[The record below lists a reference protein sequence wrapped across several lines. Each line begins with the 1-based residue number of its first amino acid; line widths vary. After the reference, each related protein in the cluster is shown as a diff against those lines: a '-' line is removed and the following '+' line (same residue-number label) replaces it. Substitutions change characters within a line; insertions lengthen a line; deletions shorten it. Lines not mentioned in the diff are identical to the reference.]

1 MIQASNVPVSLDALL
16 PENESLFRREI
27 ARTLGV
33 KTGAITEVK
42 LLKRSIDARKK
53 SNVHGVVTVAV
64 ELAEGAAPRPAKGVA
79 VKAYEPPEP
88 LSIPHVEPTG
98 LRPVVVGAGPAG
110 LFCALYLARAGL
122 RPLVVERGASVDE
135 RVEIVETFNAG
146 APLDTRTNIQFGEGG
161 AGTFSDGKLNTGIK
175 SPHIRHVLEAFVE
188 AGAPEDILVDAK
200 PHIGTDLLV
209 GVVRNLRRAI
219 EEAGGEVR
227 FLTRLD
233 GLVLEDGAA
242 DRPGVAG
249 AAKGAGGED
258 GEARVTAVRL
268 VDERTGAA
276 EVFATDCVVLACGH
290 SARDTFQMV
299 CEAGADMARKPF
311 AVGVRIEHPQAL
323 VNEAQYGPAAGHAA
337 LGAADYKLAVKT
349 DDGRGVYSF
358 CMCPGG
364 EVVAAASEEG
374 LLCVNGMSRHARA
387 GANAN
392 AALLVEVRPDDLP
405 GDDPLAGVAFQRQ
418 LERDA
423 YQLGRGLTAGGGE
436 DASALCPPYTA
447 PAQTIGDFLAHA
459 AGTPSAAVTPT
470 YPRGVAWRDLRD
482 CLPPFV
488 TDALAEALPALD
500 RKLHG
505 FASDDAVMTAVE
517 ARSSS
522 PVRIVRDDGFQS
534 NIAGLYPCGEGAG
547 YAGGITSA
555 AVDGLR
561 VAEAIVAARRP
572 LALEEATRALA
583 VGNAVIFPTDTVFG
597 LGVSV
602 SAAPGPQLLYDLKH
616 RDAGKPVAWLVEGP
630 EALDVYGR
638 DVPAYARRLA
648 ETFWPGGLTL
658 VVRASD
664 AVPAAF
670 QSPAGTIG
678 LRMPA
683 SEAALGLIHAVGCP
697 LAVTSANLSGAPDT
711 ARAEDLDRAL
721 VARTAGVY
729 LSDDFLS
736 HSAATGTAGDSD
748 APSASARFAASDRLV
763 PPPAS
768 GTASTVLDCTGD
780 APRVL
785 RAGALALDD
794 MKGCLS

>member
-33 KTGAITEVK
+33 KTSAITEVK

-98 LRPVVVGAGPAG
+98 LRPVVIGAGPAG

-135 RVEIVETFNAG
+135 RVEIVEAFNAG
-146 APLDTRTNIQFGEGG
+146 APLDERTNIQFGEGG

-188 AGAPEDILVDAK
+188 AGAPADILVDAK

-209 GVVRNLRRAI
+209 DVVRNLRRAI

-227 FLTRLD
+227 FLMRLD

-299 CEAGADMARKPF
+299 YEAGADMARKPF

-423 YQLGRGLTAGGGE
+423 YQLGRGLTAGSGE

-447 PAQTIGDFLAHA
+447 PAQTVGDFLAHA

-482 CLPPFV
+482 CLPSFV

-561 VAEAIVAARRP
+561 VAEAIVADFAETNTSKEIDGCG
-572 LALEEATRALA
+572 ALRLS
-583 VGNAVIFPTDTVFG
+583 P
-597 LGVSV
+597 S
-602 SAAPGPQLLYDLKH
+602 
-616 RDAGKPVAWLVEGP
+616 RDAGGEG
-630 EALDVYGR
+630 AKR
-638 DVPAYARRLA
+638 
-648 ETFWPGGLTL
+648 
-658 VVRASD
+658 
-664 AVPAAF
+664 
-670 QSPAGTIG
+670 
-678 LRMPA
+678 
-683 SEAALGLIHAVGCP
+683 
-697 LAVTSANLSGAPDT
+697 
-711 ARAEDLDRAL
+711 
-721 VARTAGVY
+721 
-729 LSDDFLS
+729 
-736 HSAATGTAGDSD
+736 
-748 APSASARFAASDRLV
+748 
-763 PPPAS
+763 
-768 GTASTVLDCTGD
+768 
-780 APRVL
+780 
-785 RAGALALDD
+785 
-794 MKGCLS
+794 

>member
-1 MIQASNVPVSLDALL
+1 MIQASNVPVSLGALL

-146 APLDTRTNIQFGEGG
+146 APLDERTNIQFGEGG
-161 AGTFSDGKLNTGIK
+161 AGTFSDGKLNTGIN

-233 GLVLEDGAA
+233 GLVLEGGAA
-242 DRPGVAG
+242 DRPGVAD
-249 AAKGAGGED
+249 AVDEVGGED

-323 VNEAQYGPAAGHAA
+323 VNEAQYGAAASHPA

-349 DDGRGVYSF
+349 ADGRGVYSF

-436 DASALCPPYTA
+436 DASALCPPYMA
-447 PAQTIGDFLAHA
+447 PAQTVGDFLAHA

-482 CLPPFV
+482 CLPSFV

-561 VAEAIVAARRP
+561 VAEAIVADFAETNTSKEIDGCG
-572 LALEEATRALA
+572 ALRLS
-583 VGNAVIFPTDTVFG
+583 P
-597 LGVSV
+597 S
-602 SAAPGPQLLYDLKH
+602 
-616 RDAGKPVAWLVEGP
+616 RDAGGEG
-630 EALDVYGR
+630 AKR
-638 DVPAYARRLA
+638 
-648 ETFWPGGLTL
+648 
-658 VVRASD
+658 
-664 AVPAAF
+664 
-670 QSPAGTIG
+670 
-678 LRMPA
+678 
-683 SEAALGLIHAVGCP
+683 
-697 LAVTSANLSGAPDT
+697 
-711 ARAEDLDRAL
+711 
-721 VARTAGVY
+721 
-729 LSDDFLS
+729 
-736 HSAATGTAGDSD
+736 
-748 APSASARFAASDRLV
+748 
-763 PPPAS
+763 
-768 GTASTVLDCTGD
+768 
-780 APRVL
+780 
-785 RAGALALDD
+785 
-794 MKGCLS
+794 

>member
-33 KTGAITEVK
+33 KTSAITEVK

-64 ELAEGAAPRPAKGVA
+64 ELAEGADPRPVKGVA

-135 RVEIVETFNAG
+135 RVEIVEAFNAG

-175 SPHIRHVLEAFVE
+175 SSHIRHVLEAFVE

-209 GVVRNLRRAI
+209 DVVRNLRRAI

-233 GLVLEDGAA
+233 GLVLEGGAA
-242 DRPGVAG
+242 DRPGVAD
-249 AAKGAGGED
+249 AVDEVGGED

-337 LGAADYKLAVKT
+337 LGTADYKLAVKT

-447 PAQTIGDFLAHA
+447 PAQTVGDFLAHA

-602 SAAPGPQLLYDLKH
+602 GAAAGPQILYELKR

-683 SEAALGLIHAVGCP
+683 SEAALGLIRAAGCP
-697 LAVTSANLSGAPDT
+697 LAVTSANLSGAADT

-721 VARTAGVY
+721 VARTAGLY
-729 LSDDFLS
+729 LPGGV
-736 HSAATGTAGDSD
+736 AAAGIASGC
-748 APSASARFAASDRLV
+748 AEATPSASARFAAGDRLV
-763 PPPAS
+763 PPPVS
-768 GTASTVLDCTGD
+768 GTASTVLDCTGE

-785 RAGALALDD
+785 RAGALTLDD
-794 MKGCLS
+794 LKGCLS

>member
-1 MIQASNVPVSLDALL
+1 MIQASNVPVSLGALL

-64 ELAEGAAPRPAKGVA
+64 ELAEGADPRPVKGVA

-122 RPLVVERGASVDE
+122 RPLVVERGASVDD
-135 RVEIVETFNAG
+135 RVAIVEAFNAG

-323 VNEAQYGPAAGHAA
+323 VNEAQYGSAAGHAA

-436 DASALCPPYTA
+436 DAGALCPPYTA
-447 PAQTIGDFLAHA
+447 PAQTVGDFLVHA
-459 AGTPSAAVTPT
+459 SGTPSAAVTPT

-583 VGNAVIFPTDTVFG
+583 VGNAVVFPTDTVFG

-602 SAAPGPQLLYDLKH
+602 GAAAGPQLLYDLKH

-638 DVPAYARRLA
+638 DVPAYARHLA

-683 SEAALGLIHAVGCP
+683 SEAALGLIRAAGCP
-697 LAVTSANLSGAPDT
+697 LAVTSANLSGAADT

-729 LSDDFLS
+729 LSDDSLL

-748 APSASARFAASDRLV
+748 APSASARFAAGDRLV

-768 GTASTVLDCTGD
+768 GTASTVLDCTGE

-785 RAGALALDD
+785 RAGALTLDD
-794 MKGCLS
+794 LKGCLS

>member
-33 KTGAITEVK
+33 KTSAITEVK

-64 ELAEGAAPRPAKGVA
+64 ELAEGADPRPVKGVA

-146 APLDTRTNIQFGEGG
+146 APLDERTNIQFGEGG

-188 AGAPEDILVDAK
+188 AGAPADILVDAK

-209 GVVRNLRRAI
+209 DVVRNLRRAI

-233 GLVLEDGAA
+233 GLVLEGGNTVDPSFA
-242 DRPGVAG
+242 D
-249 AAKGAGGED
+249 AAKGAACEGD
-258 GEARVTAVRL
+258 EAPRITAVRL

-447 PAQTIGDFLAHA
+447 PAQTVGDFLVHA
-459 AGTPSAAVTPT
+459 SGTPSAAVTPT

-638 DVPAYARRLA
+638 GVPAYARRLA

-678 LRMPA
+678 LRMPPA
-683 SEAALGLIHAVGCP
+683 RR
-697 LAVTSANLSGAPDT
+697 LSGSSALPAVLWPSPRPTSPGPPTRPAPKISIARWWPAPPVSICPVALRLLALPPVVPKPLLPYLLASRRAIDWCHRPLLAPPPPCST
-711 ARAEDLDRAL
+711 AP
-721 VARTAGVY
+721 AR
-729 LSDDFLS
+729 
-736 HSAATGTAGDSD
+736 
-748 APSASARFAASDRLV
+748 
-763 PPPAS
+763 PPAS
-768 GTASTVLDCTGD
+768 CARAPLPSTT
-780 APRVL
+780 
-785 RAGALALDD
+785 
-794 MKGCLS
+794 

>member
-1 MIQASNVPVSLDALL
+1 MIQASNVPVSLGALL

-33 KTGAITEVK
+33 KTSAITEVK

-64 ELAEGAAPRPAKGVA
+64 ELAEGADPRPVKGVA

-135 RVEIVETFNAG
+135 RVEIVEAFNAG

-268 VDERTGAA
+268 VDERAGAA

-311 AVGVRIEHPQAL
+311 AVGVRIEHPQTL

-392 AALLVEVRPDDLP
+392 TALLVEVRPDDLP

-447 PAQTIGDFLAHA
+447 PTQTVGDFLAHA

-583 VGNAVIFPTDTVFG
+583 VGSAVVFPTDTVFG

-683 SEAALGLIHAVGCP
+683 SEAALGLIRAAGCP
-697 LAVTSANLSGAPDT
+697 LAVTSANLSGAADT

-721 VARTAGVY
+721 VARTAGLY
-729 LSDDFLS
+729 LPGGV
-736 HSAATGTAGDSD
+736 AAAGIASGC
-748 APSASARFAASDRLV
+748 AEATPSASARFAAADRLV

-768 GTASTVLDCTGD
+768 GTASTVLDCTGE

-785 RAGALALDD
+785 RAGALTLDD
-794 MKGCLS
+794 LKGCLS

>member
-1 MIQASNVPVSLDALL
+1 MIQASNVPVSLGALL

-79 VKAYEPPEP
+79 VKAYEPAAP
-88 LSIPHVEPTG
+88 LSIPHVEPIG

-135 RVEIVETFNAG
+135 RVEIVEAFNAG
-146 APLDTRTNIQFGEGG
+146 APLDERTNIQFGEGG

-188 AGAPEDILVDAK
+188 AGAPADILVEAK

-209 GVVRNLRRAI
+209 DVVRNLRRAI

-233 GLVLEDGAA
+233 GLVLEGGNTVDPSFA
-242 DRPGVAG
+242 D
-249 AAKGAGGED
+249 AAKGAAWED
-258 GEARVTAVRL
+258 DEAPRIVGVRL

-447 PAQTIGDFLAHA
+447 PAQTVGDFLVHA
-459 AGTPSAAVTPT
+459 SGTPSAAVTPT

-683 SEAALGLIHAVGCP
+683 SEAALGLISAAGCP
-697 LAVTSANLSGAPDT
+697 LAVTSANLSGAADT

-721 VARTAGVY
+721 VARTAGLY
-729 LSDDFLS
+729 LPGGV
-736 HSAATGTAGDSD
+736 AAAGIASGC
-748 APSASARFAASDRLV
+748 AEATPSASARFAAGDRLV

-768 GTASTVLDCTGD
+768 GTASTVLDCTGE

-785 RAGALALDD
+785 RAGALTLDD
-794 MKGCLS
+794 LKGRLS

>member
-33 KTGAITEVK
+33 KTGAVTEVK

-53 SNVHGVVTVAV
+53 SNVHGVVTVAL
-64 ELAEGAAPRPAKGVA
+64 ELAEGAAPRPTKGVT
-79 VKAYEPPEP
+79 VKAYDPPEP
-88 LSIPHVEPTG
+88 LSIPHVEPIG

-146 APLDTRTNIQFGEGG
+146 APLDERTNIQFGEGG

-227 FLTRLD
+227 FLARLD

-311 AVGVRIEHPQAL
+311 AVGVRIEHPQAF

-423 YQLGRGLTAGGGE
+423 YQLGRGLTAGSGK

-447 PAQTIGDFLAHA
+447 PAQTVGDFLMHA
-459 AGTPSAAVTPT
+459 SGTPSAAVTPT

-602 SAAPGPQLLYDLKH
+602 SEAPGPQLLYDLKH

-683 SEAALGLIHAVGCP
+683 SEAALGLIRAAGCP
-697 LAVTSANLSGAPDT
+697 LAVTSANLSGAADT

-721 VARTAGVY
+721 VARTAGLY
-729 LSDDFLS
+729 LPGGV
-736 HSAATGTAGDSD
+736 AAAGIASGC
-748 APSASARFAASDRLV
+748 AEATPSVSARFAAGDRLV

-768 GTASTVLDCTGD
+768 GTASTVLDCTGE

-785 RAGALALDD
+785 RAGALTLDD
-794 MKGCLS
+794 LKGCLS

>member
-1 MIQASNVPVSLDALL
+1 MIQASNVPVSLGALL

-98 LRPVVVGAGPAG
+98 LRPVVIGAGPAG

-135 RVEIVETFNAG
+135 RVEIVEAFNAG
-146 APLDTRTNIQFGEGG
+146 APLDERTNIQFGEGG

-188 AGAPEDILVDAK
+188 AGAPADILVDAK

-209 GVVRNLRRAI
+209 DVVRNLRRAI

-227 FLTRLD
+227 FLMRLD

-299 CEAGADMARKPF
+299 YEAGADMARKPF

-436 DASALCPPYTA
+436 DASALCPPYMA
-447 PAQTIGDFLAHA
+447 PAQTVGDFLAHA

-482 CLPPFV
+482 CLPSFV

-561 VAEAIVAARRP
+561 VAEAIVADFAETNTSKEIDGCG
-572 LALEEATRALA
+572 ALRLS
-583 VGNAVIFPTDTVFG
+583 P
-597 LGVSV
+597 S
-602 SAAPGPQLLYDLKH
+602 
-616 RDAGKPVAWLVEGP
+616 RDAGGEG
-630 EALDVYGR
+630 AKR
-638 DVPAYARRLA
+638 
-648 ETFWPGGLTL
+648 
-658 VVRASD
+658 
-664 AVPAAF
+664 
-670 QSPAGTIG
+670 
-678 LRMPA
+678 
-683 SEAALGLIHAVGCP
+683 
-697 LAVTSANLSGAPDT
+697 
-711 ARAEDLDRAL
+711 
-721 VARTAGVY
+721 
-729 LSDDFLS
+729 
-736 HSAATGTAGDSD
+736 
-748 APSASARFAASDRLV
+748 
-763 PPPAS
+763 
-768 GTASTVLDCTGD
+768 
-780 APRVL
+780 
-785 RAGALALDD
+785 
-794 MKGCLS
+794 

>member
-135 RVEIVETFNAG
+135 RVEIVEAFNAG
-146 APLDTRTNIQFGEGG
+146 APLDERTNIQFGEGG

-188 AGAPEDILVDAK
+188 AGAPADILVDAK

-233 GLVLEDGAA
+233 GLVLEGGAA
-242 DRPGVAG
+242 DRPGVAD
-249 AAKGAGGED
+249 AVDEVGGED

-323 VNEAQYGPAAGHAA
+323 VNESQYGSAAGHAA

-349 DDGRGVYSF
+349 ADGRGVYSF

-374 LLCVNGMSRHARA
+374 RLCVNGMSRHARA

-436 DASALCPPYTA
+436 DAGALCPPYTA
-447 PAQTIGDFLAHA
+447 PAQTVGDFLVHA
-459 AGTPSAAVTPT
+459 SGTPSAAVTPT

-683 SEAALGLIHAVGCP
+683 SEAALGLIRAAGCP
-697 LAVTSANLSGAPDT
+697 LAVTSANLSGAADT

-721 VARTAGVY
+721 VARTAGLY
-729 LSDDFLS
+729 LPGGV
-736 HSAATGTAGDSD
+736 AAAGIASGC
-748 APSASARFAASDRLV
+748 AEATPSASARFAAGDRLV

-768 GTASTVLDCTGD
+768 GTASTVLDCTGE

-785 RAGALALDD
+785 RAGALTLDD
-794 MKGCLS
+794 LKGCLS

>member
-1 MIQASNVPVSLDALL
+1 MIQASNVPVSLGALL

-64 ELAEGAAPRPAKGVA
+64 ELADGADPRPVKGVA

-135 RVEIVETFNAG
+135 RVEIVEAFNAG
-146 APLDTRTNIQFGEGG
+146 APLDERTNIQFGEGG

-188 AGAPEDILVDAK
+188 AGAPADILVDAK

-233 GLVLEDGAA
+233 GLVLEGGAA
-242 DRPGVAG
+242 DRPGVAD
-249 AAKGAGGED
+249 AVDEVGGED

-323 VNEAQYGPAAGHAA
+323 VNEAQYGAAASHPA

-349 DDGRGVYSF
+349 ADGRGVYSF

-423 YQLGRGLTAGGGE
+423 YQLGRGLTAGSGK

-447 PAQTIGDFLAHA
+447 PAQTVGDFLVHA
-459 AGTPSAAVTPT
+459 SGTPSAAVTPT

-602 SAAPGPQLLYDLKH
+602 SAAPAPQLLYDLKH

-683 SEAALGLIHAVGCP
+683 SEAALGLIRAAGCP
-697 LAVTSANLSGAPDT
+697 LAVTSANLSGAADT

-721 VARTAGVY
+721 VARTAGLY
-729 LSDDFLS
+729 LPGGV
-736 HSAATGTAGDSD
+736 AAAGIASGC
-748 APSASARFAASDRLV
+748 AEATPSASARFAAGDRLV

-768 GTASTVLDCTGD
+768 GTASTVLDCTGE

-785 RAGALALDD
+785 RAGALTLDD
-794 MKGCLS
+794 LKGCLS

>member
-33 KTGAITEVK
+33 KTSAITEVK

-64 ELAEGAAPRPAKGVA
+64 ELAEGADPRPVKGVA

-135 RVEIVETFNAG
+135 RVEIVEAFNAG

-188 AGAPEDILVDAK
+188 AGAPADILVDAK

-209 GVVRNLRRAI
+209 DVVRNLRRAI

-311 AVGVRIEHPQAL
+311 AVGVRIEHPQAF

-423 YQLGRGLTAGGGE
+423 YQLGRGLTAGSGK
-436 DASALCPPYTA
+436 DAGALCPPYTA
-447 PAQTIGDFLAHA
+447 PAQTVGDFLVHA
-459 AGTPSAAVTPT
+459 SGTPSAAVTPT

-602 SAAPGPQLLYDLKH
+602 SAAPGPQLLYDLKR

-683 SEAALGLIHAVGCP
+683 SEAALGLIRAAGCP
-697 LAVTSANLSGAPDT
+697 LAVTSANLSGAADT
-711 ARAEDLDRAL
+711 ARAEGLDRVL
-721 VARTAGVY
+721 VARTAGLY
-729 LSDDFLS
+729 LPGGV
-736 HSAATGTAGDSD
+736 AAAGIASGC
-748 APSASARFAASDRLV
+748 AEATPSVSARFAAGDRLV

-768 GTASTVLDCTGD
+768 GTASTVLDCTGE

-785 RAGALALDD
+785 RAGALTLDD
-794 MKGCLS
+794 LKGCLS

>member
-1 MIQASNVPVSLDALL
+1 MIQASNVPVSLGALL

-53 SNVHGVVTVAV
+53 SNVHGVVTVAL
-64 ELAEGAAPRPAKGVA
+64 ELAEGAAPRPVKGVA
-79 VKAYEPPEP
+79 VKAYDPPEP

-135 RVEIVETFNAG
+135 RVEIVEAFNAG
-146 APLDTRTNIQFGEGG
+146 APLDERTNIQFGEGG

-188 AGAPEDILVDAK
+188 AGAPADILVEAK

-209 GVVRNLRRAI
+209 DVVRNLRRAI

-311 AVGVRIEHPQAL
+311 AVGARIEHPQAL
-323 VNEAQYGPAAGHAA
+323 VNEAQYGPGAGHAA

-447 PAQTIGDFLAHA
+447 PAQTVGDFLVHA
-459 AGTPSAAVTPT
+459 SGTPSAAVTPT

-602 SAAPGPQLLYDLKH
+602 SAAPGPQLLYDLKR

-638 DVPAYARRLA
+638 DVPVYARRLA

-683 SEAALGLIHAVGCP
+683 SEAALGLIRAAGCP
-697 LAVTSANLSGAPDT
+697 LAVTSANLSGAADT

-721 VARTAGVY
+721 VARTAGLY
-729 LSDDFLS
+729 LPGGV
-736 HSAATGTAGDSD
+736 AAAGIASGC
-748 APSASARFAASDRLV
+748 AEATPSASARFAAGDRLV

-768 GTASTVLDCTGD
+768 GTASTVLDCTGE

-785 RAGALALDD
+785 RAGALTLDD
-794 MKGCLS
+794 LKGCLS

>member
-1 MIQASNVPVSLDALL
+1 MIQVSNVPVSLDALL
-16 PENESLFRREI
+16 PKNESLFRLEI
-27 ARTLGV
+27 ARALGV
-33 KTGAITEVK
+33 KGSALVEVK

-146 APLDTRTNIQFGEGG
+146 APLDERTNIQFGEGG

-188 AGAPEDILVDAK
+188 AGAPADILVDAK

-209 GVVRNLRRAI
+209 DVVRNLRRAI

-311 AVGVRIEHPQAL
+311 AVGVRIEHPQAF

-423 YQLGRGLTAGGGE
+423 YQLGRGLTAGSGK

-447 PAQTIGDFLAHA
+447 PAQTVGDFLVHA
-459 AGTPSAAVTPT
+459 SGTPSAAVTPT

-602 SAAPGPQLLYDLKH
+602 SEAPGPQLLYDLKH

-683 SEAALGLIHAVGCP
+683 SEAALGLIRAAGCP
-697 LAVTSANLSGAPDT
+697 LAVTSANLSGAADT

-729 LSDDFLS
+729 LSDDSLS

-748 APSASARFAASDRLV
+748 APSASARFAAGDRLV

-768 GTASTVLDCTGD
+768 GTASTVLDCTGE

-785 RAGALALDD
+785 RAGALTLDD
-794 MKGCLS
+794 LKGCLS

>member
-1 MIQASNVPVSLDALL
+1 MIQASNVPVSLGALL

-33 KTGAITEVK
+33 KTSAITEVK

-64 ELAEGAAPRPAKGVA
+64 ELAEGADPRPVKGVA

-135 RVEIVETFNAG
+135 RVEIVEAFNAG
-146 APLDTRTNIQFGEGG
+146 APLDTRTNTQFGEGG

-219 EEAGGEVR
+219 EESGGEVR

-233 GLVLEDGAA
+233 GLVLEGGAA
-242 DRPGVAG
+242 DRPGVAD
-249 AAKGAGGED
+249 AVDEVGGED

-299 CEAGADMARKPF
+299 YEAGADMARKPF

-323 VNEAQYGPAAGHAA
+323 VNEAQYGPGAGHAA

-349 DDGRGVYSF
+349 ADGRGVYSF

-423 YQLGRGLTAGGGE
+423 YQLGRGLTAGSGK

-447 PAQTIGDFLAHA
+447 PAQTVGDFLVHA
-459 AGTPSAAVTPT
+459 SGTPSAAVTPT

-534 NIAGLYPCGEGAG
+534 NVAGLYPCGEGAG

-683 SEAALGLIHAVGCP
+683 SEAALGLIRAAGCP
-697 LAVTSANLSGAPDT
+697 LAVTSANLSGAADT

-721 VARTAGVY
+721 VARTAGLY
-729 LSDDFLS
+729 LPGGV
-736 HSAATGTAGDSD
+736 AAAGIASGC
-748 APSASARFAASDRLV
+748 AEATPSASARFAAGDRLV

-768 GTASTVLDCTGD
+768 GTASTVLDCTGE

-785 RAGALALDD
+785 RAGALTLDD
-794 MKGCLS
+794 LKGCLS

>member
-33 KTGAITEVK
+33 KTSAITEVK

-98 LRPVVVGAGPAG
+98 LRPVVIGAGPAG

-135 RVEIVETFNAG
+135 RVEIVEAFNAG

-188 AGAPEDILVDAK
+188 AGAPADILVDAK

-209 GVVRNLRRAI
+209 DVVRNLRRAI

-227 FLTRLD
+227 FLMRLD

-299 CEAGADMARKPF
+299 YEAGADMARKPF

-436 DASALCPPYTA
+436 DASALCPPYMA
-447 PAQTIGDFLAHA
+447 PAQTVGDFLAHA

-482 CLPPFV
+482 CLPSFV

-561 VAEAIVAARRP
+561 VAEAIVADFAETNTSKEIDGCG
-572 LALEEATRALA
+572 ALRLS
-583 VGNAVIFPTDTVFG
+583 P
-597 LGVSV
+597 S
-602 SAAPGPQLLYDLKH
+602 
-616 RDAGKPVAWLVEGP
+616 RDAGGEG
-630 EALDVYGR
+630 AKR
-638 DVPAYARRLA
+638 
-648 ETFWPGGLTL
+648 
-658 VVRASD
+658 
-664 AVPAAF
+664 
-670 QSPAGTIG
+670 
-678 LRMPA
+678 
-683 SEAALGLIHAVGCP
+683 
-697 LAVTSANLSGAPDT
+697 
-711 ARAEDLDRAL
+711 
-721 VARTAGVY
+721 
-729 LSDDFLS
+729 
-736 HSAATGTAGDSD
+736 
-748 APSASARFAASDRLV
+748 
-763 PPPAS
+763 
-768 GTASTVLDCTGD
+768 
-780 APRVL
+780 
-785 RAGALALDD
+785 
-794 MKGCLS
+794 

>member
-1 MIQASNVPVSLDALL
+1 MIQASNVPVSLGALL

-33 KTGAITEVK
+33 KTSAITEVK

-64 ELAEGAAPRPAKGVA
+64 ELAEGADPRPVKGVA

-88 LSIPHVEPTG
+88 LSIPHVEPTR

-188 AGAPEDILVDAK
+188 AGAPADILVEAK

-209 GVVRNLRRAI
+209 DVVRNLRRAI

-233 GLVLEDGAA
+233 GLVLEGGNTVDPSFA
-242 DRPGVAG
+242 D
-249 AAKGAGGED
+249 AAKGAACEGD
-258 GEARVTAVRL
+258 EAPRITAVRL

-423 YQLGRGLTAGGGE
+423 YQLGRGLTAGSGK

-447 PAQTIGDFLAHA
+447 PAQTVGDFLAHA

-561 VAEAIVAARRP
+561 CAE
-572 LALEEATRALA
+572 
-583 VGNAVIFPTDTVFG
+583 
-597 LGVSV
+597 SV
-602 SAAPGPQLLYDLKH
+602 L
-616 RDAGKPVAWLVEGP
+616 
-630 EALDVYGR
+630 
-638 DVPAYARRLA
+638 
-648 ETFWPGGLTL
+648 
-658 VVRASD
+658 
-664 AVPAAF
+664 
-670 QSPAGTIG
+670 
-678 LRMPA
+678 
-683 SEAALGLIHAVGCP
+683 AALQNEA
-697 LAVTSANLSGAPDT
+697 
-711 ARAEDLDRAL
+711 
-721 VARTAGVY
+721 
-729 LSDDFLS
+729 
-736 HSAATGTAGDSD
+736 
-748 APSASARFAASDRLV
+748 
-763 PPPAS
+763 
-768 GTASTVLDCTGD
+768 
-780 APRVL
+780 
-785 RAGALALDD
+785 
-794 MKGCLS
+794 